1 MTAIIY
7 FLNLYQM
14 ELSII
19 FLIIALIFFSPLI
32 LGLIF
37 MGAQKKI
44 NLKHTNSGLNKPGY
58 VGYCW
63 TYFFFS
69 FFVPIFRGEILIGVL
84 HLIFS
89 VVTFGLFQLVIP
101 FLYNK
106 QFTSRM
112 LTSGW
117 ELSDTEENMQVA
129 RLKLGIGK

>member
-1 MTAIIY
+1 
-7 FLNLYQM
+7 M

-19 FLIIALIFFSPLI
+19 FFVIILIFFSPLI

-44 NLKHTNSGLNKPGY
+44 NLKHTNSSLNKPGF

-117 ELSDTEENMQVA
+117 ELSDTEENMQAA
-129 RLKLGIGK
+129 RLKLGIGN

>member
-1 MTAIIY
+1 
-7 FLNLYQM
+7 M

-19 FLIIALIFFSPLI
+19 YLIIILILFSPLI

-44 NLKHTNSGLNKPGY
+44 NLKHTNSSLNKPGY
-58 VGYCW
+58 IGYCW

-129 RLKLGIGK
+129 RLELGIGN

>member
-1 MTAIIY
+1 
-7 FLNLYQM
+7 M

-19 FLIIALIFFSPLI
+19 FLIIILIFFSPLI

-44 NLKHTNSGLNKPGY
+44 NLKHTNSCLNKPGY

-129 RLKLGIGK
+129 RLKLGIGN

>member
-1 MTAIIY
+1 MD
-7 FLNLYQM
+7 
-14 ELSII
+14 LSII
-19 FLIIALIFFSPLI
+19 FFVLILIFFSPLI

-44 NLKHTNSGLNKPGY
+44 NLRHTNSSLNKPGF

-117 ELSDTEENMQVA
+117 ELSDTEENMQAA
-129 RLKLGIGK
+129 RLKLGIGN

>member
-1 MTAIIY
+1 MT
-7 FLNLYQM
+7 
-14 ELSII
+14 LSII
-19 FLIIALIFFSPLI
+19 NLIIILIFFSPLI
-32 LGLIF
+32 LGLII
-37 MGAQKKI
+37 MGVQKKI
-44 NLKHTNSGLNKPGY
+44 NLKHTNSSLNKPGY

-89 VVTFGLFQLVIP
+89 LVTFGIFQLVIP

-117 ELSDTEENMQVA
+117 VLSDTEENMQLA
-129 RLKLGIGK
+129 RLRLGIGN

>member
-1 MTAIIY
+1 
-7 FLNLYQM
+7 M
-14 ELSII
+14 ELSIV
-19 FLIIALIFFSPLI
+19 FLVIILIFFSPLI

-44 NLKHTNSGLNKPGY
+44 NLKHTNSSLNKPGF

-117 ELSDTEENMQVA
+117 ELSDTEENMQIA
-129 RLKLGIGK
+129 RLKLGIGS

>member
-1 MTAIIY
+1 
-7 FLNLYQM
+7 M
-14 ELSII
+14 ELSLIFII
-19 FLIIALIFFSPLI
+19 IILIFFSPLI

-44 NLKHTNSGLNKPGY
+44 NLKHTNSSLNKPGY
-58 VGYCW
+58 IGYCW

-117 ELSDTEENMQVA
+117 ELSDTEENMQAA
-129 RLKLGIGK
+129 RLKLGIGN

>member
-1 MTAIIY
+1 MA
-7 FLNLYQM
+7 
-14 ELSII
+14 LSII
-19 FLIIALIFFSPLI
+19 SLITILIFFLPLI
-32 LGLIF
+32 LGLII
-37 MGAQKKI
+37 MGVQKKI
-44 NLKHTNSGLNKPGY
+44 NLKHTNSSLNKPGY

-69 FFVPIFRGEILIGVL
+69 FFVPMFRGEIFIGIL

-89 VVTFGLFQLVIP
+89 IVTFGLFQLIIP

-117 ELSDTEENMQVA
+117 ELSDTAENMQLA
-129 RLKLGIGK
+129 RLRLGIGN

>member
-1 MTAIIY
+1 
-7 FLNLYQM
+7 M
-14 ELSII
+14 ELSIV
-19 FLIIALIFFSPLI
+19 LLVIILIFFSPLI

-44 NLKHTNSGLNKPGY
+44 NLKHTNSRLNKPGF

-129 RLKLGIGK
+129 RLKLGIGN

>member
-1 MTAIIY
+1 
-7 FLNLYQM
+7 M
-14 ELSII
+14 ELTIFFII
-19 FLIIALIFFSPLI
+19 ILIFFSPLI

-44 NLKHTNSGLNKPGY
+44 NLRHTNSSLNKPGF

-89 VVTFGLFQLVIP
+89 LVTFGLFQLVIP

-117 ELSDTEENMQVA
+117 ELSDTEENMQAA
-129 RLKLGIGK
+129 RLKLGIGN

>member
-1 MTAIIY
+1 
-7 FLNLYQM
+7 M
-14 ELSII
+14 ELSIV
-19 FLIIALIFFSPLI
+19 FLVIILIFFSPLI
-32 LGLIF
+32 LGFIF

-44 NLKHTNSGLNKPGY
+44 NLRHTNSSLNKPGF

-117 ELSDTEENMQVA
+117 ELSDTEENMQAA
-129 RLKLGIGK
+129 RLKLGIGN

>member
-1 MTAIIY
+1 
-7 FLNLYQM
+7 M

-19 FLIIALIFFSPLI
+19 YIIIILIFFSPLI

-44 NLKHTNSGLNKPGY
+44 NLKHTNSSLNKPGF

-117 ELSDTEENMQVA
+117 ELSDTEENMQAA
-129 RLKLGIGK
+129 RLKLGIGN

>member
-1 MTAIIY
+1 MA
-7 FLNLYQM
+7 
-14 ELSII
+14 LSII
-19 FLIIALIFFSPLI
+19 SLIMILIFFLPLI
-32 LGLIF
+32 LGLII
-37 MGAQKKI
+37 MGVQKKI
-44 NLKHTNSGLNKPGY
+44 NLKHTNSSLNKPGY

-89 VVTFGLFQLVIP
+89 IVTFGLFQLVIP

-117 ELSDTEENMQVA
+117 ELSDTEENMQLA
-129 RLKLGIGK
+129 RLRLGIGN

>member
-1 MTAIIY
+1 
-7 FLNLYQM
+7 M
-14 ELSII
+14 EFSII
-19 FLIIALIFFSPLI
+19 FIIVILIFFSPLI

-44 NLKHTNSGLNKPGY
+44 NLKHSNSGLNKPGF

-84 HLIFS
+84 HFIFS

-106 QFTSRM
+106 QLTSRM

-117 ELSDTEENMQVA
+117 EISDTEEKTKLA
-129 RLKLGIGK
+129 KLKLGIGI

>member
-1 MTAIIY
+1 
-7 FLNLYQM
+7 
-14 ELSII
+14 
-19 FLIIALIFFSPLI
+19 
-32 LGLIF
+32 
-37 MGAQKKI
+37 MGPQKKI
-44 NLKHTNSGLNKPGY
+44 NLKHTNSSLNKPGY
-58 VGYCW
+58 IGYCW

-89 VVTFGLFQLVIP
+89 IVTFGIFQLVIP

-117 ELSDTEENMQVA
+117 ELSDTEENMQAA
-129 RLKLGIGK
+129 RLKLGIGN

>member
-1 MTAIIY
+1 
-7 FLNLYQM
+7 M
-14 ELSII
+14 EYSII
-19 FLIIALIFFSPLI
+19 FLIIILIFFSPLI

-44 NLKHTNSGLNKPGY
+44 NLKHSNSGLNKPGY
-58 VGYCW
+58 FGYCW

-117 ELSDTEENMQVA
+117 ELSDTDENMQVA
-129 RLKLGIGK
+129 RLKLGIGN

>member
-1 MTAIIY
+1 
-7 FLNLYQM
+7 M

-19 FLIIALIFFSPLI
+19 FIIIILIFFSPLI

-44 NLKHTNSGLNKPGY
+44 NLRHTNSGLNKPGF

-106 QFTSRM
+106 QFTSLM

-117 ELSDTEENMQVA
+117 ELSDTEDNMQIA
-129 RLKLGIGK
+129 RLKLGIGS

>member
-1 MTAIIY
+1 
-7 FLNLYQM
+7 M

-19 FLIIALIFFSPLI
+19 FLIIILIFFSPLI
-32 LGLIF
+32 IGLIF

-44 NLKHTNSGLNKPGY
+44 NLNHTNSGLNKPGY
-58 VGYCW
+58 TGYCW

-129 RLKLGIGK
+129 RLKLGIGN

>member
-1 MTAIIY
+1 MTI
-7 FLNLYQM
+7 
-14 ELSII
+14 SII
-19 FLIIALIFFSPLI
+19 SLIMILIFFLPLI
-32 LGLIF
+32 LGLIM
-37 MGAQKKI
+37 MGVQKKI
-44 NLKHTNSGLNKPGY
+44 NLKHTNSSLNKPGY

-89 VVTFGLFQLVIP
+89 IVTFGLFQLVIP

-117 ELSDTEENMQVA
+117 ELSDTEENMQLA
-129 RLKLGIGK
+129 RLRLGIGN

>member
-1 MTAIIY
+1 
-7 FLNLYQM
+7 M

-19 FLIIALIFFSPLI
+19 FIIIILIFFSPLI

-44 NLKHTNSGLNKPGY
+44 NLRHTNSSLNKPGF

-117 ELSDTEENMQVA
+117 ELSDTEDNMQIA
-129 RLKLGIGK
+129 RLKLGIGS

>member
-1 MTAIIY
+1 
-7 FLNLYQM
+7 M

-19 FLIIALIFFSPLI
+19 FLIIVLIFFSPLI

-44 NLKHTNSGLNKPGY
+44 NLKHTNSSLNKPGY
-58 VGYCW
+58 IGYCW

>member
-1 MTAIIY
+1 
-7 FLNLYQM
+7 M
-14 ELSII
+14 ELSIV
-19 FLIIALIFFSPLI
+19 FLVIILIFFSPLI

-44 NLKHTNSGLNKPGY
+44 NLRHTNSSLNKPGF

-117 ELSDTEENMQVA
+117 ELSDTEENMQAA
-129 RLKLGIGK
+129 RLKLGIGN

>member
-1 MTAIIY
+1 MT
-7 FLNLYQM
+7 
-14 ELSII
+14 LSII
-19 FLIIALIFFSPLI
+19 SLIMILIFFLPLI
-32 LGLIF
+32 LGLII
-37 MGAQKKI
+37 MGVQKKI
-44 NLKHTNSGLNKPGY
+44 NLKHTNSSLNKPGY

-89 VVTFGLFQLVIP
+89 IVTFGLFQLVIP

-117 ELSDTEENMQVA
+117 ELSDTEKNMQLA
-129 RLKLGIGK
+129 RLRLGIGN

>member
-1 MTAIIY
+1 
-7 FLNLYQM
+7 M

-19 FLIIALIFFSPLI
+19 FLIVILIFFSPLI

-44 NLKHTNSGLNKPGY
+44 NLKHTNSGLNKSGY

-129 RLKLGIGK
+129 RLKLGIGN

>member
-1 MTAIIY
+1 
-7 FLNLYQM
+7 M
-14 ELSII
+14 ELSIV
-19 FLIIALIFFSPLI
+19 LLVIILIFFSPLI

-44 NLKHTNSGLNKPGY
+44 NLKHTNSSLNKPGF

-89 VVTFGLFQLVIP
+89 LVTFGLFQLVIP

-117 ELSDTEENMQVA
+117 ELSDTEENMQIA
-129 RLKLGIGK
+129 RLKLGIGN

>member
-1 MTAIIY
+1 
-7 FLNLYQM
+7 M

-19 FLIIALIFFSPLI
+19 LIIIILIFFSPLI

-44 NLKHTNSGLNKPGY
+44 NLRHTNSSLNKPGF

-117 ELSDTEENMQVA
+117 ELSDTEDNMQIA
-129 RLKLGIGK
+129 RLKLGIGN

>member
-1 MTAIIY
+1 
-7 FLNLYQM
+7 M

-19 FLIIALIFFSPLI
+19 FLIIILIFFLPLI

-44 NLKHTNSGLNKPGY
+44 NLKHTNSSLNKPGY

-117 ELSDTEENMQVA
+117 ELSDNEENMQVA
-129 RLKLGIGK
+129 RLKLGIGN